1 MNIAELTVEVRN
13 SSLERVAQ
21 ITELELVGFTAVLR
35 FNNVGS
41 WKTVLPVDSGAAEE
55 LRQPGAGIIVTGPNG
70 VILSGP
76 TTSAKKVQ
84 TADDPNGV
92 WEIEGVDDSILLLE
106 RLAYPDPS
114 EPDAALQTTAYDE
127 IIAPA
132 STVLYHFVDVNLGPS
147 APVERQVP
155 ALTLA
160 PDLELG
166 PETIGKLR
174 FDVLGSI
181 FSQLVAPAGLGFD
194 IKQEGPELVFTV
206 FEPIDRSGE
215 IRLDVQNNR
224 LSSSEYTYENPKA
237 TRAIVAG
244 QGQGEARELLE
255 VTTTEAQDSEL
266 AWGRRIE
273 VFKDQRDAQT
283 TELLE
288 QSGLELLAKD
298 GKTLEGISVKP
309 ADDGSMR
316 YGFDWN
322 LGDKVSVVA
331 NETTAVAVVTEV
343 ALSVT
348 ENGIYL
354 LATIGE
360 PDTASKDSKPATVQ
374 ANQENRISNLERHG
388 IAGGGGGGG
397 GGGSVGYY
405 GSFYDM
411 TDQPLASITA
421 AQPIA
426 IGATAEA
433 TGVSIT
439 SGNRVLFA
447 NAGTYS
453 MTFSIQITNVGT
465 SVAKSVFWVKKNGVD
480 YADSATEMDLQPRK
494 GAGNPNRQV
503 LTINYV
509 ATAAAGDYV
518 QVFWAGDST
527 QLTVEALPAGTSP
540 VYPAVPSIILT
551 ATQVGNSGLVVS
563 PDAPTSTGV
572 LWLDTDEP
580 SDIPV
585 PTGGTANQVLAKIDS
600 TNYNTQWITPPSV
613 PVGGTT
619 GQVLTKSS
627 ATNYDAG
634 WVTPNGS
641 GNVII
646 NGAFDVWQRG
656 TSSANTSYL
665 ADRWQITAGA
675 TSGISPNQ
683 SRVSGT
689 VATET
694 SYALRVQQGSAT
706 TSGLVEYAARQIIE
720 RQNFQPLGGKR
731 LTLSFWY
738 RSNKTGSHGT
748 RLIGSVDNTGG
759 QDTGQAFTVTTANV
773 WQKITLQFDSTL
785 NITSWGANAQ
795 NGIGGYLDIGFRAGS
810 TGQTS
815 VTTGDY
821 FEITAIQLEPGLIAT
836 AFKRNAPSI
845 QAELA
850 ACQRYYYRS
859 ISSNAFSKHPVI
871 NCAGLDGTRAWF
883 SLEVPVPLRA
893 LPAVEF
899 SAIRLVTIG
908 ATAAF
913 PITNVTALASGEA
926 GYVSLSSPTF
936 QATAASGLGANTPYF
951 ISSNNSTAGF
961 IAVNAEL

>member
-1 MNIAELTVEVRN
+1 MNIADLTVEVRN

-21 ITELELVGFTAVLR
+21 ITELDLVGFTAVLR

-41 WKTVLPVDSGAAEE
+41 WKTVLPADSIAAEE
-55 LRQPGAGIIVTGPNG
+55 LRQPGAGILVTGPNG

-76 TTSAKKVQ
+76 TTAAKKVQ
-84 TADDPNGV
+84 TADDPQGI
-92 WEIEGVDDSILLLE
+92 WEIEGVDDSILLQE
-106 RLAYPDPS
+106 RLAYPDPTQ
-114 EPDAALQTTAYDE
+114 PDVSLQTVAYDE

-132 STVLYHFVDVNLGPS
+132 SSVLYYFVDANMGPS
-147 APVERQVP
+147 APIERKIP
-155 ALTLA
+155 SLALA

-166 PETIGKLR
+166 STIIGKLR

-181 FSQLVAPAGLGFD
+181 FSKLVAPDGLGFD
-194 IKQEGPELVFTV
+194 IKQQDDELVFSV
-206 FEPIDRSGE
+206 YEPVDRSGD
-215 IRLDVQNNR
+215 IRLDVENNR

-244 QGQGEARELLE
+244 QGAGAERELVE
-255 VTTTEAQDSEL
+255 VATTESEDSEL

-273 VFKDQRDAQT
+273 VFKDQRDAQA

-298 GKTLEGISVKP
+298 GKTLEGISVTP

-348 ENGIYL
+348 ENGVYL
-354 LATIGE
+354 I
-360 PDTASKDSKPATVQ
+360 ATVGQ
-374 ANQENRISNLERHG
+374 PEVALGDKAASVQSNQEDRISNLERHG
-388 IAGGGGGGG
+388 QAGGGGGGG
-397 GGGSVGYY
+397 GGGGSIGYY

-426 IGATAEA
+426 IGQTAEA
-433 TGVSIT
+433 IGVSIT
-439 SGNRVLFA
+439 SANRVLFA

-453 MTFSIQITNVGT
+453 MTFSIQLTNLANAL
-465 SVAKSVFWVKKNGVD
+465 AKAIVWVRKNGVD
-480 YADSATEMDLQPRK
+480 YADSATELDLPARK
-494 GAGNPNRQV
+494 STGVPNRQV

-518 QVFWAGDST
+518 QVFWAGDN
-527 QLTVEALPAGTSP
+527 LDLKVESLPAGTSP

-563 PDAPTSTGV
+563 PDEPTSTGV

-634 WVTPNGS
+634 WVTPNGF

-646 NGAFDVWQRG
+646 NGAFDIWQRG
-656 TSSANTSYL
+656 TSFTAVGYN
-665 ADRWQITAGA
+665 ADRWSAVGTDITNN
-675 TSGISPNQ
+675 TISR
-683 SRVSGT
+683 SSSV
-689 VATET
+689 V
-694 SYALRVQQGSAT
+694 
-706 TSGLVEYAARQIIE
+706 
-720 RQNFQPLGGKR
+720 PLGGLYSLAITKASTAGIAQIR
-731 LTLSFWY
+731 QSIETVNAVQLAGNTATFSASLYASSSTVVTLFIDSA
-738 RSNKTGSHGT
+738 TGVDLGPDATYTQLASSSST
-748 RLIGSVDNTGG
+748 VDNSWTRNSV
-759 QDTGQAFTVTTANV
+759 TVSIPSDAKSIRVRVRAASLGVGTTLYV
-773 WQKITLQFDSTL
+773 S
-785 NITSWGANAQ
+785 NAQ
-795 NGIGGYLDIGFRAGS
+795 LEAGA
-810 TGQTS
+810 
-815 VTTGDY
+815 V
-821 FEITAIQLEPGLIAT
+821 AT
-836 AFKRNAPSI
+836 PFKRNAPSI

-850 ACQRYYYRS
+850 ACMRYYQRIGGPGYSPIGVGISTSGSRS
-859 ISSNAFSKHPVI
+859 CISVFFSTPFRVPPTLGAFSNLIVT
-871 NCAGLDGTRAWF
+871 DRAVYDAIVSSIDNPASQTSIYGSTLF
-883 SLEVPVPLRA
+883 VNSAAVTTARTA
-893 LPAVEF
+893 LLAVRNATTGFIEF
-899 SAIRLVTIG
+899 SA
-908 ATAAF
+908 
-913 PITNVTALASGEA
+913 
-926 GYVSLSSPTF
+926 
-936 QATAASGLGANTPYF
+936 
-951 ISSNNSTAGF
+951 
-961 IAVNAEL
+961 EL

>member
-1 MNIAELTVEVRN
+1 MNIADLTVEVRN

-21 ITELELVGFTAVLR
+21 ITELDLVGFTAVLR

-41 WKTVLPVDSGAAEE
+41 WKTVLPADSIAAEE
-55 LRQPGAGIIVTGPNG
+55 LRQPGAGILVTGPNG

-76 TTSAKKVQ
+76 TTAAKKVQ
-84 TADDPNGV
+84 TADDPQGI
-92 WEIEGVDDSILLLE
+92 WEIEGVDDSILLQE
-106 RLAYPDPS
+106 RLAYPDPTQ
-114 EPDAALQTTAYDE
+114 PDVSLQTVAYDE

-132 STVLYHFVDVNLGPS
+132 SSVLYYFVDANMGPS
-147 APVERQVP
+147 APIERKIP
-155 ALTLA
+155 SLALA

-166 PETIGKLR
+166 STIIGKLR

-181 FSQLVAPAGLGFD
+181 FSKLVAPDGLGFD
-194 IKQEGPELVFTV
+194 IKQQDDELVFSV
-206 FEPIDRSGE
+206 YEPVDRSGD
-215 IRLDVQNNR
+215 IRLDVENNR

-244 QGQGEARELLE
+244 QGAGAERELVE
-255 VTTTEAQDSEL
+255 VATTESEDSEL

-273 VFKDQRDAQT
+273 VFKDQRDAQA

-298 GKTLEGISVKP
+298 GKTLEGISVTP

-348 ENGIYL
+348 ENGVYL
-354 LATIGE
+354 I
-360 PDTASKDSKPATVQ
+360 ATVGQ
-374 ANQENRISNLERHG
+374 PEVALGDKVASVQSNQEDRISNLERHG
-388 IAGGGGGGG
+388 QAGGGGGGG
-397 GGGSVGYY
+397 GGGGSIGYY

-426 IGATAEA
+426 IGQTAEA
-433 TGVSIT
+433 IGVSIT
-439 SGNRVLFA
+439 SANRVLFA

-453 MTFSIQITNVGT
+453 LTFSIQLTNLANAL
-465 SVAKSVFWVKKNGVD
+465 AKAIVWVKKNGVD
-480 YADSATEMDLQPRK
+480 YADSATELDLPARK
-494 GAGNPNRQV
+494 SAGVPNRQV

-518 QVFWAGDST
+518 QVFWAGDS
-527 QLTVEALPAGTSP
+527 LDLKVESLPAGTSP

-563 PDAPTSTGV
+563 PDAPVSTGV

-619 GQVLTKSS
+619 GQVLAKSS

-646 NGAFDVWQRG
+646 NGAFDIWQRG
-656 TSSANTSYL
+656 TSSASTAYL
-665 ADRWQITAGA
+665 ADRWQITAAA

-683 SRVSGT
+683 SRVNGI

-748 RLIGSVDNTGG
+748 RLIGSIDNTGG

-821 FEITAIQLEPGLIAT
+821 FEITAIQLEAGSVAT
-836 AFKRNAPSI
+836 PFRRNAASL

-859 ISSNAFSKHPVI
+859 ISSNTFSRHPVI

-883 SLEVPVPLRA
+883 SLSVPVPLRD
-893 LPAVEF
+893 LPTVEF
-899 SAIRLVTIG
+899 SAIRVVTLG

-936 QATAASGLGANTPYF
+936 QATVASGLSANTPYF
-951 ISSNNSTAGF
+951 IGSNNSTAGF